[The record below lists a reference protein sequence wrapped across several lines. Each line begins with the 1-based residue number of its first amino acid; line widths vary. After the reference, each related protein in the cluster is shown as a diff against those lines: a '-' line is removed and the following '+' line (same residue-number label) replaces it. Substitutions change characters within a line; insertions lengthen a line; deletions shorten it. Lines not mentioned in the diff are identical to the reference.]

1 MPDLMPPL
9 NALRAFEA
17 AARLLSFTKAADEL
31 NVTPGAISQQIR
43 QLEDFYGFPLFRRTT
58 RTLIITE
65 TAQAVLPLVRDAFD
79 KLYQANERLHRQS
92 DDATLTISTSP
103 SMGQRW
109 LLPRLEA
116 FRSRHPDIDIR
127 IDATDRLADLTR
139 DGIDMAIRY
148 GRGNYPG
155 LVSETLYDVMSFPVC
170 SPALLEGKHPLRHPD
185 DLKHH
190 TLIHLDW
197 RNEPAETPTWR
208 MWLEAAGVKDVDPT
222 RGLTFS
228 ADSLAIQAV
237 LDGLGVALTSVA
249 LAGKDLENGRLVRPF
264 SDNLSI
270 KSAFRPYLVYP
281 EGALQIPRVAA
292 FRNWA
297 LEEAGRL
304 PPADEQAST

>member
-1 MPDLMPPL
+1 MPEMMPPL

-31 NVTPGAISQQIR
+31 RVTPGAISQQIR
-43 QLEDFYGFPLFRRTT
+43 QLEDFYGMPLFRRTT

-65 TAQAVLPLVRDAFD
+65 SAQAVMPLVRDAFD
-79 KLYQANERLHRQS
+79 KLHQANERLSRQT

-109 LLPRLEA
+109 LLPRLES

-127 IDATDRLADLTR
+127 IDATDRLADLSR

-155 LVSETLYDVMSFPVC
+155 LVAEALYDVTSFPVC
-170 SPALLEGKHPLRHPD
+170 SPVLLEGEHPLCHPD
-185 DLKHH
+185 DLKYH

-197 RNEPAETPTWR
+197 RTEPDETPTWR
-208 MWLEAAGVKDVDPT
+208 MWLEAAGVKNVDPT

-228 ADSLAIQAV
+228 ADSLALQAV
-237 LDGLGVALTSVA
+237 QDGLGVALSSMA
-249 LAGKDLENGRLVRPF
+249 LAGRDLENGKLVQPF
-264 SDNLSI
+264 SGDLTI
-270 KSAFRPYLVYP
+270 KSAFKPYLVYQ
-281 EGALQIPRVAA
+281 EGALQTPKVAA
-292 FRNWA
+292 FRDWA
-297 LEEAGRL
+297 LEEAGRGDK
-304 PPADEQAST
+304 PA